1 MYEERGKTLPD
12 GRIEVIV
19 SDPSTGQEVVR
30 YYSPGAE
37 PKVSLADLVLKDG
50 FLRDELMPPSVAKK
64 DDLTPLATKEE
75 LRNATKGLLA
85 RSEVMDGDKIKSSL
99 LPAPNV
105 TAADGSSLLGSD
117 GKIRHDLL
125 PEGAGGSTEG
135 GSVDLQPL
143 EKRVAALENAP
154 RGEGD
159 GNSLGVYDKSVYT
172 KVVNESELLSQL
184 TSEQQERY
192 KRLKRICRAA
202 FCWRKLSGIETG
214 QDTAEK
220 IVLEDGTVFFRL
232 TDGKLYS
239 NVGGMFNVYSA
250 SFCNLSTLQKVD
262 FFHVYFDGF
271 TQYSVAQV
279 DPGTEDLP
287 ILDLVG
293 GRFAGRF
300 FRLGDT
306 DYTVED
312 ASTGSTAAAEV
323 KEKAD
328 EAKEKADGAKAA
340 ADNAKAAADGAKAAA
355 DKAKAAADGAKAAAD
370 KAKEV
375 ADAAKVAANQAYEY
389 GTRVTELSFDVGAL
403 KSEMKDVKG
412 SLPEQ
417 TRIAMVAQ
425 SAADDANH
433 RLDDFTRTGFL
444 VEASFEI
451 ENGKDPSL
459 EEDGQVHENGLG
471 NYLPRLFFHKV
482 YGDVCVRVGSGVF
495 KLLNKGLCFRFYRD
509 ESDSGLWHERQ
520 YYTFMDR
527 EVEVK
532 VLDYR
537 VDEDFRWK
545 MVGEHLNTKSPQEQI
560 KELLGLS

>member
-1 MYEERGKTLPD
+1 M
-12 GRIEVIV
+12 
-19 SDPSTGQEVVR
+19 
-30 YYSPGAE
+30 
-37 PKVSLADLVLKDG
+37 
-50 FLRDELMPPSVAKK
+50 AKEK
-64 DDLTPLATKEE
+64 AQGT
-75 LRNATKGLLA
+75 
-85 RSEVMDGDKIKSSL
+85 EVMNPQPSQELEVPKARVL
-99 LPAPNV
+99 AEVFAPN
-105 TAADGSSLLGSD
+105 
-117 GKIRHDLL
+117 GKIRVELL
-125 PEGAGGSTEG
+125 PEGAGGITEG

-154 RGEGD
+154 KGEGG

-279 DPGTEDLP
+279 DPGTEDIP

-312 ASTGSTAAAEV
+312 ASTGSTAAAAV

-328 EAKEKADGAKAA
+328 EAKETADGAKAVA
-340 ADNAKAAADGAKAAA
+340 DKAKETADNAKAAADGAKAAA
-355 DKAKAAADGAKAAAD
+355 DKAKAAAD

-375 ADAAKVAANQAYEY
+375 ADAAKVAANQAYENS
-389 GTRVTELSFDVGAL
+389 TMVTELSFDVKAF
-403 KSEMKDVKG
+403 KSEMNDVKG
-412 SLPEQ
+412 SLPEL
-417 TRIAMVAQ
+417 TRIATVAQ
-425 SAADDANH
+425 SAADGANH
-433 RLDDFTRTGFL
+433 RLDDLMSTGFL
-444 VEASFEI
+444 VEARFEI

-509 ESDSGLWHERQ
+509 ESDSSLWHERQ

>member
-37 PKVSLADLVLKDG
+37 PKVSLGNLVLNGG

-75 LRNATKGLLA
+75 LRNATNGLLA

-99 LPAPNV
+99 LPVGNV
-105 TAADGSSLLGSD
+105 TTADGSNLLASD
-117 GKIRHDLL
+117 GKIRRDLL
-125 PEGAGGSTEG
+125 PEGAGGSAEG

-154 RGEGD
+154 KGEGG

-184 TSEQQERY
+184 TSEQRGNYERLN
-192 KRLKRICRAA
+192 RLCRAA
-202 FCWRKLSGIETG
+202 FCWKNLSGIETG
-214 QDTAEK
+214 QDTAVK
-220 IVLEDGTVFFRL
+220 IVLEDGTVFLRL
-232 TDGKLYS
+232 NDGKLNR
-239 NVGGMFNVYSA
+239 NVGGMFDVYSV
-250 SFCNLSTLQKVD
+250 SFYNLSTLQKVD
-262 FFHVYFDGF
+262 FLRVSLPGLNKVM
-271 TQYSVAQV
+271 VAQV
-279 DPGTEDLP
+279 ESDTEDLNE
-287 ILDLVG
+287 IIG
-293 GRFAGRF
+293 GRFVGRF
-300 FRLGDT
+300 FRLEET
-306 DYTVED
+306 NYTAED
-312 ASTGSTAAAEV
+312 ASTGNTATIAIADEAKATAEGAKTTAISAKEASDRANRAAEKAQETAEKAKTAAAE
-323 KEKAD
+323 
-328 EAKEKADGAKAA
+328 AKES
-340 ADNAKAAADGAKAAA
+340 
-355 DKAKAAADGAKAAAD
+355 
-370 KAKEV
+370 
-375 ADAAKVAANQAYEY
+375 ANQAYENS
-389 GTRVTELSFDVGAL
+389 TRFTELSFDVRAF

-412 SLPEQ
+412 SLPEL
-417 TRIAMVAQ
+417 TRIATVAQ
-425 SAADDANH
+425 SAADGANH
-433 RLDDFTRTGFL
+433 RLDDLMSTGFL
-444 VEASFEI
+444 VEARFEI

-509 ESDSGLWHERQ
+509 ESDSSLWHERQ

>member
-37 PKVSLADLVLKDG
+37 PKVSLGDLVLKDG
-50 FLRDELMPPSVAKK
+50 FLRGELMPPSVAKK
-64 DDLTPLATKEE
+64 DDLAPLATKEE
-75 LRNATKGLLA
+75 LRTATNGLLA

-99 LPAPNV
+99 LPVGNV
-105 TAADGSSLLGSD
+105 TTADGSSLLASD
-117 GKIRHDLL
+117 GKIRRDLL
-125 PEGAGGSTEG
+125 PEGAGGSAEG
-135 GSVDLQPL
+135 GSVDLLPL
-143 EKRVAALENAP
+143 ENRVAALENAP
-154 RGEGD
+154 KGEGG

-184 TSEQQERY
+184 TSEQLESY

-202 FCWRKLSGIETG
+202 FCWKNLSGIETG
-214 QDTAEK
+214 QDTAVK
-220 IVLEDGTVFFRL
+220 IVLEDGTVFLRL
-232 TDGKLYS
+232 NDGKLNR
-239 NVGGMFNVYSA
+239 NVGGMFDVYSV
-250 SFCNLSTLQKVD
+250 SFYNLSTLQKVD
-262 FFHVYFDGF
+262 FLRVSLPGLNKVM
-271 TQYSVAQV
+271 VAQV
-279 DPGTEDLP
+279 ESDTEDLNE
-287 ILDLVG
+287 IIG
-293 GRFAGRF
+293 GRFVGRF
-300 FRLGDT
+300 FRLEET
-306 DYTVED
+306 NYTAED
-312 ASTGSTAAAEV
+312 ASTGNTATIASEA
-323 KEKAD
+323 KTATD
-328 EAKEKADGAKAA
+328 EAKET
-340 ADNAKAAADGAKAAA
+340 ADNAKAAA
-355 DKAKAAADGAKAAAD
+355 DKAKAAADKAKETAD
-370 KAKEV
+370 KAKETADNAKKV
-375 ADAAKVAANQAYEY
+375 ADAAKVAADQAYEY

>member
-1 MYEERGKTLPD
+1 MTEEQNRVVKTYPD
-12 GRIEVIV
+12 GVRATLTLD
-19 SDPSTGQEVVR
+19 SQTGAILD
-30 YYSPGAE
+30 YSIDNSNKQP
-37 PKVSLADLVLKDG
+37 
-50 FLRDELMPPSVAKK
+50 
-64 DDLTPLATKEE
+64 
-75 LRNATKGLLA
+75 NA
-85 RSEVMDGDKIKSSL
+85 
-99 LPAPNV
+99 
-105 TAADGSSLLGSD
+105 AA
-117 GKIRHDLL
+117 
-125 PEGAGGSTEG
+125 AA
-135 GSVDLQPL
+135 VNLQPL

-154 RGEGD
+154 KGEGG

-239 NVGGMFNVYSA
+239 NVGEMFNVYSA

-279 DPGTEDLP
+279 DPGTEDIP

-312 ASTGSTAAAEV
+312 ASTGSTAAAAV

-328 EAKEKADGAKAA
+328 EAKETADGAKAV
-340 ADNAKAAADGAKAAA
+340 A
-355 DKAKAAADGAKAAAD
+355 DKAKETAGNAKAAADGAKAAAD

-375 ADAAKVAANQAYEY
+375 ADAAKVAANQAYENS
-389 GTRVTELSFDVGAL
+389 TMVTELSFDVKAF
-403 KSEMKDVKG
+403 KSEMNDVKG
-412 SLPEQ
+412 SLPEL
-417 TRIAMVAQ
+417 TRIATVAQ
-425 SAADDANH
+425 SAADGANH
-433 RLDDFTRTGFL
+433 RLDDLMSTGFL
-444 VEASFEI
+444 VEARFEI

-509 ESDSGLWHERQ
+509 ESDSSLWHERQ

>member
-37 PKVSLADLVLKDG
+37 PKVSLGDLVLKDG
-50 FLRDELMPPSVAKK
+50 FLRGELMPPSVAKK
-64 DDLTPLATKEE
+64 DDLAPLATKEE
-75 LRNATKGLLA
+75 LRTATNGLLA

-99 LPAPNV
+99 LPVGNV
-105 TAADGSSLLGSD
+105 TTADGSSLLASD
-117 GKIRHDLL
+117 GKIRRDLL
-125 PEGAGGSTEG
+125 PEGAGGSAEG
-135 GSVDLQPL
+135 GSVDLLPL
-143 EKRVAALENAP
+143 ENRVAALENAP
-154 RGEGD
+154 KGEGG

-279 DPGTEDLP
+279 DPGTEDIP

-312 ASTGSTAAAEV
+312 ASTGSTAAAAV

-328 EAKEKADGAKAA
+328 EAKETADGAKAVADKAKETADNAKAA
-340 ADNAKAAADGAKAAA
+340 ADGAKAAADGAKAAA
-355 DKAKAAADGAKAAAD
+355 DKAKA
-370 KAKEV
+370 V
-375 ADAAKVAANQAYEY
+375 ADAAKVAANQAYENS
-389 GTRVTELSFDVGAL
+389 TMVTELSFDVKAF
-403 KSEMKDVKG
+403 KSEMNDVKG
-412 SLPEQ
+412 SLPEL
-417 TRIAMVAQ
+417 TRIATVAQ
-425 SAADDANH
+425 SAADGANH
-433 RLDDFTRTGFL
+433 RLDDLMSTGFL
-444 VEASFEI
+444 VEARFEI

-509 ESDSGLWHERQ
+509 ESDSSLWHERQ

>member
-154 RGEGD
+154 KGEGG

-340 ADNAKAAADGAKAAA
+340 ADNAKAAAVGAKAAA

-389 GTRVTELSFDVGAL
+389 GTRVTELSFDVGVL

-509 ESDSGLWHERQ
+509 ESDSSLWHERQ

>member
-1 MYEERGKTLPD
+1 MTEEQNRVVKTYPD
-12 GRIEVIV
+12 GVRATLTLD
-19 SDPSTGQEVVR
+19 SQTGAILD
-30 YYSPGAE
+30 YSIDNSNKQP
-37 PKVSLADLVLKDG
+37 
-50 FLRDELMPPSVAKK
+50 
-64 DDLTPLATKEE
+64 
-75 LRNATKGLLA
+75 NA
-85 RSEVMDGDKIKSSL
+85 
-99 LPAPNV
+99 
-105 TAADGSSLLGSD
+105 AA
-117 GKIRHDLL
+117 
-125 PEGAGGSTEG
+125 AA
-135 GSVDLQPL
+135 VNLQPL

-154 RGEGD
+154 KGEGG

-279 DPGTEDLP
+279 DPGTEDIP

-312 ASTGSTAAAEV
+312 ASTGSTAAAAV

-328 EAKEKADGAKAA
+328 EAKETADGAKTTAIS
-340 ADNAKAAADGAKAAA
+340 AKEAA
-355 DKAKAAADGAKAAAD
+355 DKANRAAEKAQETAEKAKTAAAEAKGT
-370 KAKEV
+370 
-375 ADAAKVAANQAYEY
+375 ANQAYENS
-389 GTRVTELSFDVGAL
+389 TRFTELNIEVGAL
-403 KSEMKDVKG
+403 NSEMKDVKG
-412 SLPEQ
+412 SLPEL
-417 TRIAMVAQ
+417 TRIATVAQ
-425 SAADDANH
+425 SAADRANH
-433 RLDDFTRTGFL
+433 RLDEHEYTTGFI
-444 VEASFEI
+444 VEGRFEI

-537 VDEDFRWK
+537 VDEDYRWK

>member
-154 RGEGD
+154 KGEGG

-312 ASTGSTAAAEV
+312 ASTGSTAAAAV

-340 ADNAKAAADGAKAAA
+340 ADNAKAAADGAKVAA

>member
-1 MYEERGKTLPD
+1 MAEEQNRVVKTYPD
-12 GRIEVIV
+12 GVRATLTLD
-19 SDPSTGQEVVR
+19 SQTGAILD
-30 YYSPGAE
+30 YSIDNSNKQP
-37 PKVSLADLVLKDG
+37 
-50 FLRDELMPPSVAKK
+50 
-64 DDLTPLATKEE
+64 
-75 LRNATKGLLA
+75 NA
-85 RSEVMDGDKIKSSL
+85 
-99 LPAPNV
+99 
-105 TAADGSSLLGSD
+105 AA
-117 GKIRHDLL
+117 
-125 PEGAGGSTEG
+125 AA
-135 GSVDLQPL
+135 VNLQPL

-154 RGEGD
+154 KGEGG

-279 DPGTEDLP
+279 DPGTEDIP

-312 ASTGSTAAAEV
+312 ASTGSTAAAAV

-328 EAKEKADGAKAA
+328 EAKETADGAKAVA
-340 ADNAKAAADGAKAAA
+340 DKAKETADN
-355 DKAKAAADGAKAAAD
+355 AKAAADGAKAAAD

-375 ADAAKVAANQAYEY
+375 ADAAKEAANQAYENS
-389 GTRVTELSFDVGAL
+389 TMVTELSFDVKAF
-403 KSEMKDVKG
+403 KSEMNDVKG
-412 SLPEQ
+412 SLPEL
-417 TRIAMVAQ
+417 TRIATVAQ
-425 SAADDANH
+425 SAADGANH
-433 RLDDFTRTGFL
+433 RLDDLMSTGFL
-444 VEASFEI
+444 VEARFEI

-509 ESDSGLWHERQ
+509 ESDSSLWHERQ

>member
-99 LPAPNV
+99 LPVPNV
-105 TAADGSSLLGSD
+105 TAADGSSLLASD
-117 GKIRHDLL
+117 GKIRRDLL
-125 PEGAGGSTEG
+125 PESAEG

-154 RGEGD
+154 KGEGG

-184 TSEQQERY
+184 TSEQRGNYERLN
-192 KRLKRICRAA
+192 RLCRAA
-202 FCWRKLSGIETG
+202 FCWKNLSGIETG
-214 QDTAEK
+214 QDTAVK
-220 IVLEDGTVFFRL
+220 IVLEDGTVFLRL
-232 TDGKLYS
+232 NEGKLNR
-239 NVGGMFNVYSA
+239 NVGGIFDVYSV
-250 SFCNLSTLQKVD
+250 SFYNLSTLQKVD
-262 FFHVYFDGF
+262 FLRVSLPGLNKVI
-271 TQYSVAQV
+271 VAQV
-279 DPGTEDLP
+279 ESDTEDLNE
-287 ILDLVG
+287 IIG
-293 GRFAGRF
+293 GRFVGRF
-300 FRLGDT
+300 FRLEET
-306 DYTVED
+306 NYTAED
-312 ASTGSTAAAEV
+312 ASTGNTATIASE
-323 KEKAD
+323 
-328 EAKEKADGAKAA
+328 
-340 ADNAKAAADGAKAAA
+340 AKAAADGVKATA
-355 DKAKAAADGAKAAAD
+355 DKAKETADGAKAAADGAKAAAD
-370 KAKEV
+370 KAKETADNAKKV

-412 SLPEQ
+412 SLHEQ

>member
-1 MYEERGKTLPD
+1 MAEEQNRVVKTYPD
-12 GRIEVIV
+12 GVRATLTLD
-19 SDPSTGQEVVR
+19 SQTGAILD
-30 YYSPGAE
+30 YSIDNSNKQP
-37 PKVSLADLVLKDG
+37 
-50 FLRDELMPPSVAKK
+50 
-64 DDLTPLATKEE
+64 
-75 LRNATKGLLA
+75 NA
-85 RSEVMDGDKIKSSL
+85 
-99 LPAPNV
+99 
-105 TAADGSSLLGSD
+105 AA
-117 GKIRHDLL
+117 
-125 PEGAGGSTEG
+125 AA
-135 GSVDLQPL
+135 VNLQPL

-154 RGEGD
+154 KGEGG

-279 DPGTEDLP
+279 DPGTEDIP

-312 ASTGSTAAAEV
+312 ASTGSTAAAAV

-328 EAKEKADGAKAA
+328 EAKETADGAKAVA
-340 ADNAKAAADGAKAAA
+340 DKAKETADN
-355 DKAKAAADGAKAAAD
+355 AKAAADGAKAAAD

-375 ADAAKVAANQAYEY
+375 ADAAKVVANQAYEY
-389 GTRVTELSFDVGAL
+389 GTRVTELSFDVKAF
-403 KSEMKDVKG
+403 KSEMNDVKG
-412 SLPEQ
+412 SLPEL
-417 TRIAMVAQ
+417 TRIATVAQ
-425 SAADDANH
+425 SAADGANH
-433 RLDDFTRTGFL
+433 RLDDLMSTGFL
-444 VEASFEI
+444 VEARFEI

-509 ESDSGLWHERQ
+509 ESDSSLWHERQ

>member
-1 MYEERGKTLPD
+1 MTEEQNRVVKTYPD
-12 GRIEVIV
+12 GVRATLTLD
-19 SDPSTGQEVVR
+19 SQTGAILD
-30 YYSPGAE
+30 YSIDNSNKQP
-37 PKVSLADLVLKDG
+37 
-50 FLRDELMPPSVAKK
+50 
-64 DDLTPLATKEE
+64 
-75 LRNATKGLLA
+75 NA
-85 RSEVMDGDKIKSSL
+85 
-99 LPAPNV
+99 
-105 TAADGSSLLGSD
+105 AA
-117 GKIRHDLL
+117 
-125 PEGAGGSTEG
+125 AA
-135 GSVDLQPL
+135 VNLQPL

-154 RGEGD
+154 KGEGG

-202 FCWRKLSGIETG
+202 FCWKNLSGIETG
-214 QDTAEK
+214 QDTAVK
-220 IVLEDGTVFFRL
+220 IVLEDGTVFLRL
-232 TDGKLYS
+232 NDGKLNR
-239 NVGGMFNVYSA
+239 NVGGMFDVYSV
-250 SFCNLSTLQKVD
+250 SFYNLSTLQKVD
-262 FFHVYFDGF
+262 FLRVSLPGLNKVM
-271 TQYSVAQV
+271 VAQV
-279 DPGTEDLP
+279 ESDTEDLNE
-287 ILDLVG
+287 IIG
-293 GRFAGRF
+293 GRFVGRF
-300 FRLGDT
+300 FRLEET
-306 DYTVED
+306 NYTAED
-312 ASTGSTAAAEV
+312 ASTGNTATIAI
-323 KEKAD
+323 AD
-328 EAKEKADGAKAA
+328 EAKATADKAKET

-355 DKAKAAADGAKAAAD
+355 DKAKAAAD

-375 ADAAKVAANQAYEY
+375 ADAAKVAANQAYENS
-389 GTRVTELSFDVGAL
+389 TMVTELSFDVKAF
-403 KSEMKDVKG
+403 KSEMNDVKG
-412 SLPEQ
+412 SLPEL
-417 TRIAMVAQ
+417 TRIATVAQ
-425 SAADDANH
+425 SAADGANH
-433 RLDDFTRTGFL
+433 RLDDLMSTGFL
-444 VEASFEI
+444 VEARFEI

-509 ESDSGLWHERQ
+509 ESDSSLWHERQ

>member
-1 MYEERGKTLPD
+1 MAKEK
-12 GRIEVIV
+12 
-19 SDPSTGQEVVR
+19 GQE
-30 YYSPGAE
+30 GAVTDALNV
-37 PKVSLADLVLKDG
+37 PKARVLA
-50 FLRDELMPPSVAKK
+50 
-64 DDLTPLATKEE
+64 
-75 LRNATKGLLA
+75 
-85 RSEVMDGDKIKSSL
+85 EVF
-99 LPAPNV
+99 APN
-105 TAADGSSLLGSD
+105 
-117 GKIRHDLL
+117 GKIRVELL
-125 PEGAGGSTEG
+125 PEGAGGSAEG

-143 EKRVAALENAP
+143 EKRVAALEAKPEAEHVDLNPLSERVAALENAP
-154 RGEGD
+154 KGEGG

-239 NVGGMFNVYSA
+239 NVGRMFNVYSA

-279 DPGTEDLP
+279 DPGTEDIP

-312 ASTGSTAAAEV
+312 ASTGSTAAAAV

-328 EAKEKADGAKAA
+328 EAKET

-355 DKAKAAADGAKAAAD
+355 DKAKA
-370 KAKEV
+370 V
-375 ADAAKVAANQAYEY
+375 ADAAKVAANQAYENS
-389 GTRVTELSFDVGAL
+389 TRVTELSFDVKAF

-412 SLPEQ
+412 SLPEL
-417 TRIAMVAQ
+417 TRIATVAQ
-425 SAADDANH
+425 SAADGANH
-433 RLDDFTRTGFL
+433 RLDDLMSTGFL
-444 VEASFEI
+444 VEARFEI

-509 ESDSGLWHERQ
+509 ESDSSLWHERQ

>member
-1 MYEERGKTLPD
+1 MAKEK
-12 GRIEVIV
+12 
-19 SDPSTGQEVVR
+19 GQE
-30 YYSPGAE
+30 GAVTDALNV
-37 PKVSLADLVLKDG
+37 PKARVLA
-50 FLRDELMPPSVAKK
+50 
-64 DDLTPLATKEE
+64 
-75 LRNATKGLLA
+75 
-85 RSEVMDGDKIKSSL
+85 EVF
-99 LPAPNV
+99 APN
-105 TAADGSSLLGSD
+105 
-117 GKIRHDLL
+117 GKIRVELL
-125 PEGAGGSTEG
+125 PEGAGGITEG

-154 RGEGD
+154 KGEGG

-184 TSEQQERY
+184 TSEQRGNYERLN
-192 KRLKRICRAA
+192 RLCRAA
-202 FCWRKLSGIETG
+202 FCWKNLSGIETG

-220 IVLEDGTVFFRL
+220 IVLEDGTVFLRL
-232 TDGKLYS
+232 TDGKLNS

-279 DPGTEDLP
+279 DPGTEDIP

-312 ASTGSTAAAEV
+312 ASTGSTAAAAV

-328 EAKEKADGAKAA
+328 EAKETADGAKAVADKAKETADNAKAA
-340 ADNAKAAADGAKAAA
+340 ADGAKAAADGAKAAA
-355 DKAKAAADGAKAAAD
+355 DKAKA
-370 KAKEV
+370 V
-375 ADAAKVAANQAYEY
+375 ADAAKAAANQAYENS
-389 GTRVTELSFDVGAL
+389 TMVTELSFDVKAF
-403 KSEMKDVKG
+403 KSEMNDVKG
-412 SLPEQ
+412 SLPEL
-417 TRIAMVAQ
+417 TRIATVAQ
-425 SAADDANH
+425 SAADGANH
-433 RLDDFTRTGFL
+433 RLDDLMSTGFL
-444 VEASFEI
+444 VEARFEI

-509 ESDSGLWHERQ
+509 ESDSSLWHERQ

-527 EVEVK
+527 EGEVK

>member
-1 MYEERGKTLPD
+1 MTEEQNRVVKTYPD
-12 GRIEVIV
+12 GVRATLTLD
-19 SDPSTGQEVVR
+19 SQTGAILD
-30 YYSPGAE
+30 YSIDNSNKQP
-37 PKVSLADLVLKDG
+37 
-50 FLRDELMPPSVAKK
+50 
-64 DDLTPLATKEE
+64 
-75 LRNATKGLLA
+75 NA
-85 RSEVMDGDKIKSSL
+85 
-99 LPAPNV
+99 
-105 TAADGSSLLGSD
+105 AA
-117 GKIRHDLL
+117 
-125 PEGAGGSTEG
+125 AAMN
-135 GSVDLQPL
+135 LQPL

-154 RGEGD
+154 KGEGG

-279 DPGTEDLP
+279 DPGTEDIP

-312 ASTGSTAAAEV
+312 ASTGSTAAAAV

-328 EAKEKADGAKAA
+328 EAKETADGAKAVA
-340 ADNAKAAADGAKAAA
+340 DKAKETADNAKAAADGAKAAA
-355 DKAKAAADGAKAAAD
+355 DKAKAAAD

-375 ADAAKVAANQAYEY
+375 ADAAKVAANQAYENS
-389 GTRVTELSFDVGAL
+389 TMVTELSFDVKAF
-403 KSEMKDVKG
+403 KSEMNDVKG
-412 SLPEQ
+412 SLPEL
-417 TRIAMVAQ
+417 TRIATVAQ
-425 SAADDANH
+425 SDADGANH
-433 RLDDFTRTGFL
+433 RLDDLMSTGFL
-444 VEASFEI
+444 VEARFEI

-545 MVGEHLNTKSPQEQI
+545 MVGEHLSSKSPQEQI
-560 KELLGLS
+560 KDLLGLS

>member
-1 MYEERGKTLPD
+1 MTEEQNRVVKTYPD
-12 GRIEVIV
+12 GVRATLTLD
-19 SDPSTGQEVVR
+19 SQTGAILD
-30 YYSPGAE
+30 YSIDNSNKQP
-37 PKVSLADLVLKDG
+37 
-50 FLRDELMPPSVAKK
+50 
-64 DDLTPLATKEE
+64 
-75 LRNATKGLLA
+75 NA
-85 RSEVMDGDKIKSSL
+85 
-99 LPAPNV
+99 
-105 TAADGSSLLGSD
+105 AA
-117 GKIRHDLL
+117 
-125 PEGAGGSTEG
+125 AA
-135 GSVDLQPL
+135 VNLQPL

-154 RGEGD
+154 KGEGG

-184 TSEQQERY
+184 TSEQLESY

-220 IVLEDGTVFFRL
+220 IVLEDGTVFQRL
-232 TDGKLYS
+232 TDGKLNR
-239 NVGGMFNVYSA
+239 NVGRMFNVYSA

-279 DPGTEDLP
+279 DPGTEDIP

-312 ASTGSTAAAEV
+312 ASTGSTAAAAV

-328 EAKEKADGAKAA
+328 EAKETADGAKAVA
-340 ADNAKAAADGAKAAA
+340 DKAKETADNAKAAADGAKEAA
-355 DKAKAAADGAKAAAD
+355 DKANRAAEKAQTAAAAAKAT
-370 KAKEV
+370 
-375 ADAAKVAANQAYEY
+375 ANQAYENS
-389 GTRVTELSFDVGAL
+389 TRVTELSFDVKAF
-403 KSEMKDVKG
+403 KSEMNDVKG
-412 SLPEQ
+412 SLPEL
-417 TRIAMVAQ
+417 TRIATVAQ
-425 SAADDANH
+425 SAADGANH
-433 RLDDFTRTGFL
+433 RLDDLMSTGFL
-444 VEASFEI
+444 VEARFEI

-509 ESDSGLWHERQ
+509 ESDSSLWHERQ

>member
-1 MYEERGKTLPD
+1 MTEEQNRVVKTYPD
-12 GRIEVIV
+12 GVRATLTLD
-19 SDPSTGQEVVR
+19 SQTGAILD
-30 YYSPGAE
+30 YSIDNSNKQP
-37 PKVSLADLVLKDG
+37 
-50 FLRDELMPPSVAKK
+50 
-64 DDLTPLATKEE
+64 
-75 LRNATKGLLA
+75 NA
-85 RSEVMDGDKIKSSL
+85 
-99 LPAPNV
+99 
-105 TAADGSSLLGSD
+105 AA
-117 GKIRHDLL
+117 
-125 PEGAGGSTEG
+125 AA
-135 GSVDLQPL
+135 VNLQPL

-154 RGEGD
+154 KGEGG

-279 DPGTEDLP
+279 DPGTEDIP

-300 FRLGDT
+300 FWLGDT

-312 ASTGSTAAAEV
+312 ASTGSTAAAAV

-328 EAKEKADGAKAA
+328 EAKETADGAKAVA
-340 ADNAKAAADGAKAAA
+340 DKAKETADNAKAAADGAKAAA
-355 DKAKAAADGAKAAAD
+355 DKAKAAA
-370 KAKEV
+370 
-375 ADAAKVAANQAYEY
+375 NQAYENS
-389 GTRVTELSFDVGAL
+389 TMVTELSFDVKAF
-403 KSEMKDVKG
+403 KSEMNDVKG
-412 SLPEQ
+412 SIPEL
-417 TRIAMVAQ
+417 TRIATVAQ
-425 SAADDANH
+425 SAADGANH
-433 RLDDFTRTGFL
+433 RLDNLEHVTGFI
-444 VEASFEI
+444 VEGRFEI

-471 NYLPRLFFHKV
+471 NYLPRLFFNTV
-482 YGDVCVRVGSGVF
+482 YGDVCVRLGSGVF
-495 KLLNKGLCFRFYRD
+495 KLLGKGLCFRFYRD

-537 VDEDFRWK
+537 VDEDYRWK

>member
-1 MYEERGKTLPD
+1 MTEEQNRVVKTYPD
-12 GRIEVIV
+12 GVRATLTLD
-19 SDPSTGQEVVR
+19 SQTGAILD
-30 YYSPGAE
+30 YSIDNSNKQP
-37 PKVSLADLVLKDG
+37 
-50 FLRDELMPPSVAKK
+50 
-64 DDLTPLATKEE
+64 
-75 LRNATKGLLA
+75 NA
-85 RSEVMDGDKIKSSL
+85 
-99 LPAPNV
+99 
-105 TAADGSSLLGSD
+105 AA
-117 GKIRHDLL
+117 
-125 PEGAGGSTEG
+125 AA
-135 GSVDLQPL
+135 VNLQPL

-154 RGEGD
+154 KGEGG

-279 DPGTEDLP
+279 DPGTEDIP

-312 ASTGSTAAAEV
+312 ASTGSTAAAAV

-328 EAKEKADGAKAA
+328 EAKETADGAKAVA
-340 ADNAKAAADGAKAAA
+340 DKAKETADNAKAAADGAKAAA
-355 DKAKAAADGAKAAAD
+355 DAAKAA
-370 KAKEV
+370 
-375 ADAAKVAANQAYEY
+375 ADAAKVAANQAYENS
-389 GTRVTELSFDVGAL
+389 TMVTELSFDVKAF
-403 KSEMKDVKG
+403 KSEMNDVKG
-412 SLPEQ
+412 SLPEL
-417 TRIAMVAQ
+417 TRIATVAQ
-425 SAADDANH
+425 SAADGANH
-433 RLDDFTRTGFL
+433 RLDDLMSTGFL
-444 VEASFEI
+444 VEARFEI

-509 ESDSGLWHERQ
+509 ESDSSLWHERQ

>member
-37 PKVSLADLVLKDG
+37 PKVSLGDLVLKDG
-50 FLRDELMPPSVAKK
+50 FLRGELMPPSVAKK
-64 DDLTPLATKEE
+64 DDLAPLATKEE
-75 LRNATKGLLA
+75 LRTATNGLLA

-99 LPAPNV
+99 LPVGNV
-105 TAADGSSLLGSD
+105 TTADGSSLLASD
-117 GKIRHDLL
+117 GKIRRDLL
-125 PEGAGGSTEG
+125 PEGAGGSAEG
-135 GSVDLQPL
+135 GSVDLLPL
-143 EKRVAALENAP
+143 ENRVAALENAP
-154 RGEGD
+154 KGEGG

-279 DPGTEDLP
+279 DPGTEDIP

-312 ASTGSTAAAEV
+312 ASTGSTAAAAV

-328 EAKEKADGAKAA
+328 EAKETADGAKAVA
-340 ADNAKAAADGAKAAA
+340 DKAKETADNAKAAADGAKAAA
-355 DKAKAAADGAKAAAD
+355 DKAKA
-370 KAKEV
+370 V
-375 ADAAKVAANQAYEY
+375 ADAAKVAANQAYENS
-389 GTRVTELSFDVGAL
+389 TMVTELSFDVKAF
-403 KSEMKDVKG
+403 KSEMNDVKG
-412 SLPEQ
+412 SLPEL
-417 TRIAMVAQ
+417 TRIATVAQ
-425 SAADDANH
+425 SAADGANH
-433 RLDDFTRTGFL
+433 RLDDLMSTGFL
-444 VEASFEI
+444 VEARFEI

-509 ESDSGLWHERQ
+509 ESDSSLWHERQ

>member
-1 MYEERGKTLPD
+1 MAEEQNRVVKTYPD
-12 GRIEVIV
+12 GVRATLTLD
-19 SDPSTGQEVVR
+19 SQTGAILD
-30 YYSPGAE
+30 YSIDNSNKQP
-37 PKVSLADLVLKDG
+37 
-50 FLRDELMPPSVAKK
+50 
-64 DDLTPLATKEE
+64 
-75 LRNATKGLLA
+75 NA
-85 RSEVMDGDKIKSSL
+85 
-99 LPAPNV
+99 
-105 TAADGSSLLGSD
+105 AA
-117 GKIRHDLL
+117 
-125 PEGAGGSTEG
+125 AA
-135 GSVDLQPL
+135 VNLQPL

-154 RGEGD
+154 KGEGG

-279 DPGTEDLP
+279 DPGTEDIP

-312 ASTGSTAAAEV
+312 ASTGSTAAAAV

-328 EAKEKADGAKAA
+328 EAKETADGAKAVA
-340 ADNAKAAADGAKAAA
+340 DKAKETADGAKAVADKAKETADNAKAAA
-355 DKAKAAADGAKAAAD
+355 
-370 KAKEV
+370 
-375 ADAAKVAANQAYEY
+375 NQAYENS
-389 GTRVTELSFDVGAL
+389 TMVTELSFDVKAF
-403 KSEMKDVKG
+403 KSEMNDVKG
-412 SLPEQ
+412 SLPEL
-417 TRIAMVAQ
+417 TRIATVAQ
-425 SAADDANH
+425 SAADGANH
-433 RLDDFTRTGFL
+433 RLDDLMSTGFL
-444 VEASFEI
+444 VEARFEI

-509 ESDSGLWHERQ
+509 ESDSSLWHERQ